1 MSARATAT
9 ILILCLLLPVS
20 AAARIWLVNPDG
32 TGDAPTIQAAVD
44 SLSSGDEIIL
54 ADGVYT
60 GAGNRDVYNSE
71 KLFAIKSL
79 SGDPAACVIDCQGS
93 EGEPHRAFSYSG
105 GG

>member
-1 MSARATAT
+1 
-9 ILILCLLLPVS
+9 VK
-20 AAARIWLVNPDG
+20 PDG

-44 SLSSGDEIIL
+44 SLSSGDEIVL

-60 GAGNRDVYNSE
+60 GEGNRDVYNSE
-71 KLFAIKSL
+71 KLFAISSQ
-79 SGDPAACVIDCQGS
+79 SGVPADCVIDCQGS